1 MFVPRDVIENGTAA
15 SDAAVV
21 GTQTW
26 LRSNRLFYLDPTEH
40 HHEGWYFKV
49 RGPRLYGPYLS
60 RDDASAAL
68 DRMLN
73 EYLAGNITGGR

>member
-40 HHEGWYFKV
+40 HHEAGISRCAV
-49 RGPRLYGPYLS
+49 R
-60 RDDASAAL
+60 ASTVL
-68 DRMLN
+68 
-73 EYLAGNITGGR
+73 T